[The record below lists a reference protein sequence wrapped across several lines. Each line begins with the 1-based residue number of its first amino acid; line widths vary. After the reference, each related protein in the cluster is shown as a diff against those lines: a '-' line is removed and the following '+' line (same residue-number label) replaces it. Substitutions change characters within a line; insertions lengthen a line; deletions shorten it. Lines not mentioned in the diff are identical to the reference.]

1 MAQFNTIS
9 QAQKILSMSRPTIN
23 RRIKSGEIPS
33 VRLGGRVLIPAE
45 FFEALK
51 NKAMDKDPNSSSS
64 SIG

>member
-1 MAQFNTIS
+1 MTQFNTIS
-9 QAQKILSMSRPTIN
+9 QTQKILNISRPTVQ

-51 NKAMDKDPNSSSS
+51 NKAMDKTPQSEK
-64 SIG
+64 